1 MRFITPEKF
10 GARVLLL
17 HKSPVCAQDG
27 IGPRDS
33 EGQQGQLPISGTRK
47 SNQKQR
53 RKPQLRSHGGIKPLL
68 SIAAGTSEYF
78 GMVLKHSHRYGLG
91 RQLLLG

>member
-10 GARVLLL
+10 GARDLLL
-17 HKSPVCAQDG
+17 CKSPGCAQDG

-33 EGQQGQLPISGTRK
+33 KGQLPISGTGK

-53 RKPQLRSHGGIKPLL
+53 RKPQPRSHGGTKPLL

-78 GMVLKHSHRYGLG
+78 RMVLKHSQRYGLG